1 MLKEHN
7 REPCLRENFG
17 VRCTVKMLASR
28 ALLVGRL
35 LATGAAVR
43 KVNPTG
49 LRNQI
54 VRHGHDWS
62 YRVNG
67 PKPEMLARVGAQVAG
82 GFMWWW
88 ILWHLF
94 HEYEH
99 ITGEFEY
106 PDPSAWT
113 NAELGIPTD
122 ELDE

>member
-1 MLKEHN
+1 ML
-7 REPCLRENFG
+7 
-17 VRCTVKMLASR
+17 VSR

-35 LATGAAVR
+35 LNRGAIASKATQ
-43 KVNPTG
+43 TG

-88 ILWHLF
+88 VLWHLF

-99 ITGEFEY
+99 ITGEFDY

-113 NAELGIPTD
+113 NAELGIPAD
-122 ELDE
+122 DLDE